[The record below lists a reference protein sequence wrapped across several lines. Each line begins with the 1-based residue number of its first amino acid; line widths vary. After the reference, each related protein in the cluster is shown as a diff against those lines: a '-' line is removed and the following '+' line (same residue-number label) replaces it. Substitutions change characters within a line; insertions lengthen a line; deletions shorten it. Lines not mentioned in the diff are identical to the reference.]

1 MVKIR
6 TLIQLKFQNV
16 HTVQFYT
23 VFNFIRHFEASIYY
37 ITHLITGTTFVDIEF
52 TWHHVSFQYSH
63 HPHHSPHSSD
73 HWAGDVPHF
82 LLVVKYLD
90 KNKTCHVVI
99 GKHTI
104 RNTLV
109 MFSGF
114 LLFYIKKCTIYKS
127 LEILLAA
134 VLGFLAFCCPDLDA
148 TFSKIF

>member
-1 MVKIR
+1 M
-6 TLIQLKFQNV
+6 
-16 HTVQFYT
+16 
-23 VFNFIRHFEASIYY
+23 
-37 ITHLITGTTFVDIEF
+37 DIEF

-90 KNKTCHVVI
+90 KNKTCYILI
-99 GKHTI
+99 GKHII

-114 LLFYIKKCTIYKS
+114 LLFYIKKMYDLQELGNFASSCVGVPGLLLSGSGCYFFKNILITCYRNFKS
-127 LEILLAA
+127 TGN
-134 VLGFLAFCCPDLDA
+134 LG
-148 TFSKIF
+148 